1 MFDFSGISTDKK
13 IDKNDLMTSFRKCVI
28 NGINKFNDY
37 YGIEYDVNE
46 NDKPDNILK
55 DFLTHFNGLYLQEK
69 EEKRKKLYIIIDEY
83 DNFTNAI
90 LEGNAKDFIDI
101 VGNNGF
107 VKSFYANIKIFV
119 KDGIVDRFFA
129 TGICPITLN
138 SMTTGFNIASD
149 ISTDREFNSM
159 IGLTHDEILNLLNE
173 YDSKTKNAIY
183 NVMKANYDGYLFSKD
198 LSDENRV
205 FNATLTM
212 YLLNYYERFH
222 EIPEELTDKNIIVRK
237 MAQIA
242 NEIGAENVTLKMLA
256 DNLNIQTPS
265 LYNHIKSFED
275 LQKELMIYG
284 WDQMADVVL
293 NAVAV
298 VSGYDDLEALCYA
311 FYRYAVLNPGI
322 FNAMIWYNRY
332 QNKEMLDSTE
342 RIFSIVY
349 KITASLN
356 ISKETCNH
364 LIRTFHGFLEGFSL

>member
-1 MFDFSGISTDKK
+1 MARAG
-13 IDKNDLMTSFRKCVI
+13 
-28 NGINKFNDY
+28 
-37 YGIEYDVNE
+37 
-46 NDKPDNILK
+46 P
-55 DFLTHFNGLYLQEK
+55 
-69 EEKRKKLYIIIDEY
+69 
-83 DNFTNAI
+83 
-90 LEGNAKDFIDI
+90 
-101 VGNNGF
+101 
-107 VKSFYANIKIFV
+107 
-119 KDGIVDRFFA
+119 
-129 TGICPITLN
+129 
-138 SMTTGFNIASD
+138 
-149 ISTDREFNSM
+149 
-159 IGLTHDEILNLLNE
+159 
-173 YDSKTKNAIY
+173 
-183 NVMKANYDGYLFSKD
+183 
-198 LSDENRV
+198 
-205 FNATLTM
+205 
-212 YLLNYYERFH
+212 
-222 EIPEELTDKNIIVRK
+222 DKNIIVRK

-322 FNAMIWYNRY
+322 FNAMLWDDRY
-332 QNKEMLDSTE
+332 QHKEMLDSTE

>member
-1 MFDFSGISTDKK
+1 MARAG
-13 IDKNDLMTSFRKCVI
+13 
-28 NGINKFNDY
+28 
-37 YGIEYDVNE
+37 
-46 NDKPDNILK
+46 P
-55 DFLTHFNGLYLQEK
+55 
-69 EEKRKKLYIIIDEY
+69 
-83 DNFTNAI
+83 
-90 LEGNAKDFIDI
+90 
-101 VGNNGF
+101 
-107 VKSFYANIKIFV
+107 
-119 KDGIVDRFFA
+119 
-129 TGICPITLN
+129 
-138 SMTTGFNIASD
+138 
-149 ISTDREFNSM
+149 
-159 IGLTHDEILNLLNE
+159 
-173 YDSKTKNAIY
+173 
-183 NVMKANYDGYLFSKD
+183 
-198 LSDENRV
+198 
-205 FNATLTM
+205 
-212 YLLNYYERFH
+212 
-222 EIPEELTDKNIIVRK
+222 DKNIIVRK

-356 ISKETCNH
+356 MVIVNNCIGVALKYY
-364 LIRTFHGFLEGFSL
+364 

>member
-1 MFDFSGISTDKK
+1 MA
-13 IDKNDLMTSFRKCVI
+13 RA
-28 NGINKFNDY
+28 
-37 YGIEYDVNE
+37 
-46 NDKPDNILK
+46 
-55 DFLTHFNGLYLQEK
+55 GL
-69 EEKRKKLYIIIDEY
+69 
-83 DNFTNAI
+83 
-90 LEGNAKDFIDI
+90 
-101 VGNNGF
+101 
-107 VKSFYANIKIFV
+107 
-119 KDGIVDRFFA
+119 
-129 TGICPITLN
+129 
-138 SMTTGFNIASD
+138 
-149 ISTDREFNSM
+149 
-159 IGLTHDEILNLLNE
+159 
-173 YDSKTKNAIY
+173 
-183 NVMKANYDGYLFSKD
+183 
-198 LSDENRV
+198 
-205 FNATLTM
+205 
-212 YLLNYYERFH
+212 
-222 EIPEELTDKNIIVRK
+222 DKNIIVRK

-322 FNAMIWYNRY
+322 FNAMLWYNRY